1 MIIGIVL
8 FNNKNEKEY
17 VNGMKEIQ
25 LREIKEF
32 SKKYNKNNEN
42 KEIEN
47 KIKEYGIDKV
57 CINRRVIEENPLI
70 FNLELE
76 ETKRYDQKE
85 SLRCWAFSGIN
96 VIKRNMADNLNI
108 DIMQFELSDNFI
120 VFFHRLEK
128 ANTTYE
134 KVITEK
140 TIDLEKIVEKG
151 ILKDPVEE
159 VGNWKTFIGIVKKYG
174 LVPMKVM
181 PTTYEGRNA
190 NRVTNLFSEI
200 VRSNAITLLK
210 LKQQNKNIIEIRKVK
225 NKMLEEN
232 YEFLSKVYGEPV
244 NTFNYEYINKNGDKI
259 VLKDITPNQFVE
271 KFLSIDIQNFVFIS
285 NVPKKNREYGQK
297 LKNPQSININK
308 MKYVEYL
315 HITSEELKQ
324 LTIKQLKD
332 NIPVMVGIYIRKFA
346 DKYSGILD
354 TRLYNYE
361 KLLNYKALNKED
373 AMLVGDIELHHWMTI
388 TGVQIEEGKPKR
400 WKVEDSYGSQEKING
415 YYIMNDNYFDKY
427 VFTVI
432 INKKYLSSKQLE
444 LYNKKGIIE
453 K

>member
-1 MIIGIVL
+1 
-8 FNNKNEKEY
+8 
-17 VNGMKEIQ
+17 MKE
-25 LREIKEF
+25 LGLKEIEQF
-32 SKKYNKNNEN
+32 SKRYNKSTKN
-42 KEIEN
+42 KDIEN

-57 CINRRVIEENPLI
+57 CLNRKIIKENPPI

-96 VIKRNMADNLNI
+96 VIKRNMADNLNM

-120 VFFHRLEK
+120 AFFHRLEK

-134 KVITEK
+134 KVITGK
-140 TIDLEKIVEKG
+140 TIDLEKIIKKG

-159 VGNWKTFIGIVKKYG
+159 VGNWKTFISIVKKYG

-181 PTTYEGRNA
+181 PTTYEGKNA
-190 NRVTNLFSEI
+190 TKVTNLFSEI
-200 VRSNAITLLK
+200 VRNNAITLLK
-210 LKQQNKNIIEIRKVK
+210 LKQQNKKIIEIRKVK
-225 NKMLEEN
+225 VKMLEEN

-244 NTFNYEYINKNGDKI
+244 NTFDYEYINKNGDKI
-259 VLKDITPNQFVE
+259 ILKDITPNQFVE
-271 KFLSIDIQNFVFIS
+271 KFLSIDIENFVFIS
-285 NVPKKNREYGQK
+285 NVPKKNRKYGQK

-315 HITSEELKQ
+315 HINSEELKQ

-346 DKYSGILD
+346 DKDSGILD
-354 TRLYNYE
+354 TRLYDYE
-361 KLLNYKALNKED
+361 KLLNYKALDKEN

-400 WKVEDSYGSQEKING
+400 WKVEDSYGDEEKING

-444 LYNKKGIIE
+444 LYNQKGIIE

>member
-1 MIIGIVL
+1 
-8 FNNKNEKEY
+8 
-17 VNGMKEIQ
+17 MKELELKQIEQ
-25 LREIKEF
+25 F
-32 SKKYNKNNEN
+32 SKKYNKSIKN
-42 KEIEN
+42 KDIEN

-57 CINRRVIEENPLI
+57 CLNRKIIEENPPI

-96 VIKRNMADNLNI
+96 VIKRNMADNLNM

-120 VFFHRLEK
+120 AFFHRLEK

-134 KVITEK
+134 EVITGK
-140 TIDLEKIVEKG
+140 TIDLEKIIKKG

-181 PTTYEGRNA
+181 PTTYEGKNA
-190 NRVTNLFSEI
+190 TKVTNLFSEI
-200 VRSNAITLLK
+200 VRNNAIALLK
-210 LKQQNKNIIEIRKVK
+210 LKQQNKKIIEIRKVK
-225 NKMLEEN
+225 IKMLEEN

-244 NTFNYEYINKNGDKI
+244 NTFDYEYINKNGDKI

-271 KFLSIDIQNFVFIS
+271 KFLSIDIEDFVFIS
-285 NVPKKNREYGQK
+285 NVPKKNRKYGQK

-315 HITSEELKQ
+315 HINSEELKQ

-346 DKYSGILD
+346 DKDSGILD
-354 TRLYNYE
+354 TRLYDYE
-361 KLLNYKALNKED
+361 KLLNYKALNKEN

-400 WKVEDSYGSQEKING
+400 WKVEDSYGDEEKIKG

-444 LYNKKGIIE
+444 LYNQKGIIE

>member
-1 MIIGIVL
+1 
-8 FNNKNEKEY
+8 
-17 VNGMKEIQ
+17 MKE
-25 LREIKEF
+25 LELKEIEQF
-32 SKKYNKNNEN
+32 SKKYNKNIKN
-42 KEIEN
+42 KDIEN
-47 KIKEYGIDKV
+47 EIKKYGIDKV
-57 CINRRVIEENPLI
+57 CLNRKIIEENPPI

-96 VIKRNMADNLNI
+96 VIKRNMADNLNM

-120 VFFHRLEK
+120 AFFHRLEK

-134 KVITEK
+134 KVITSK
-140 TIDLEKIVEKG
+140 TIDLEKIVKKG

-181 PTTYEGRNA
+181 PTTYEGENA
-190 NRVTNLFSEI
+190 SRVTNLFSEI
-200 VRSNAITLLK
+200 VRNNAIALLR
-210 LKQQNKNIIEIRKVK
+210 LKQQNKKTIEIRKVK
-225 NKMLEEN
+225 IKMLEEN
-232 YEFLSKVYGEPV
+232 YEFLSKVYGQPS
-244 NTFNYEYINKNGDKI
+244 NTFDYEYINKNGDKI
-259 VLKDITPNQFVE
+259 VLKNITPKQFVE
-271 KFLSIDIQNFVFIS
+271 KFLSIDIENFVFIS
-285 NVPKKNREYGQK
+285 NVPKKNRKYGQK
-297 LKNPQSININK
+297 LKDSQLININK

-315 HITSEELKQ
+315 HISSEELKQ

-332 NIPVMVGIYIRKFA
+332 NIPVMVGIYIKKFA
-346 DKYSGILD
+346 DKDSGILD
-354 TRLYNYE
+354 TRLYDYE
-361 KLLNYKALNKED
+361 KLLNYKSLNKED
-373 AMLVGDIELHHWMTI
+373 AMLVGDINIHHWMTI

-400 WKVEDSYGSQEKING
+400 WKVEDSYGDEKKVNG

-432 INKKYLSSKQLE
+432 INKRYLSSKQLK
-444 LYNKKGIIE
+444 LYNQKGIIE

>member
-1 MIIGIVL
+1 
-8 FNNKNEKEY
+8 
-17 VNGMKEIQ
+17 MKELELKQIEQ
-25 LREIKEF
+25 F
-32 SKKYNKNNEN
+32 SKKYNKSIKN
-42 KEIEN
+42 KDIEN

-57 CINRRVIEENPLI
+57 CLNRKIIEENPHI

-96 VIKRNMADNLNI
+96 VIKRNMADNLNM

-120 VFFHRLEK
+120 AFFHRLEK

-134 KVITEK
+134 KVIAGK
-140 TIDLEKIVEKG
+140 TIDLEKIIKKG

-181 PTTYEGRNA
+181 PTTYEGKNA
-190 NRVTNLFSEI
+190 TKVTNLFSEI
-200 VRSNAITLLK
+200 VRNNAIALLK
-210 LKQQNKNIIEIRKVK
+210 LKQQNKKIIEIRKVK
-225 NKMLEEN
+225 IKMLEEN

-244 NTFNYEYINKNGDKI
+244 NTFDYEYINKNGDKI

-271 KFLSIDIQNFVFIS
+271 KFLRIDIEDFVFIS
-285 NVPKKNREYGQK
+285 NVPKKNRKYGQK

-315 HITSEELKQ
+315 HINSEELKQ

-332 NIPVMVGIYIRKFA
+332 NIPVMMGIYIRKFA
-346 DKYSGILD
+346 DKDSGILD
-354 TRLYNYE
+354 TRLYDYE
-361 KLLNYKALNKED
+361 KLLNYKALNKEN

-400 WKVEDSYGSQEKING
+400 WKVEDSYGDEEKIKG

-444 LYNKKGIIE
+444 LYNQKGIIE

>member
-1 MIIGIVL
+1 MIEL
-8 FNNKNEKEY
+8 EL
-17 VNGMKEIQ
+17 KEIEQ
-25 LREIKEF
+25 F
-32 SKKYNKNNEN
+32 SKKYNKNIKN
-42 KEIEN
+42 KDIEN

-57 CINRRVIEENPLI
+57 CLNRKIIEENPPI

-76 ETKRYDQKE
+76 DTKRYDQKE

-96 VIKRNMADNLNI
+96 VIKRNMANNLNM

-120 VFFHRLEK
+120 AFFHRLEK

-134 KVITEK
+134 KVITRK

-174 LVPMKVM
+174 LVPMQVM
-181 PTTYEGRNA
+181 PTTYEGKNA
-190 NRVTNLFSEI
+190 NRVTSLFSEI
-200 VRSNAITLLK
+200 VRNNAIALLK
-210 LKQQNKNIIEIRKVK
+210 LKQQNKKIIEIRKVK
-225 NKMLEEN
+225 IKMLEEN
-232 YEFLSKVYGEPV
+232 YEFLSKIYGEPV
-244 NTFNYEYINKNGDKI
+244 NTFDYEYINKNGDKI
-259 VLKDITPNQFVE
+259 VLKDITPNEFVD
-271 KFLSIDIQNFVFIS
+271 KFLSIDIENFVFIS
-285 NVPKKNREYGQK
+285 NVPKKNRKYGEK

-315 HITSEELKQ
+315 HISSEELKQ

-332 NIPVMVGIYIRKFA
+332 NIPVMVGSYIRKFA
-346 DKYSGILD
+346 DKDSGILD
-354 TRLYNYE
+354 TRLYDYE

-388 TGVQIEEGKPKR
+388 TGVQIEDGKPRR
-400 WKVEDSYGSQEKING
+400 WKVEDSYGDEDKING

-432 INKKYLSSKQLE
+432 INKKYLSTKQLE
-444 LYNKKGIIE
+444 LYNQKGIIE